1 MSSTSTIDDQFTLS
15 IPIISFV
22 NYATCSLLQ
31 RRQTATQLVNACTR
45 YGFAYITD
53 HGVPASTIQ
62 CAFDLS
68 AQFFA
73 SSVASKMKAPHPPG
87 WAVHRGY
94 SWPGLEKVSNATSGG
109 DGKSGEGDT
118 NGNEVIA
125 AQIAALREVTDVK
138 ESFDMGSDGNL
149 EQPNQWPPEELYPG
163 FRGFMTRF
171 YEEMNAAAAQVLRA
185 LALGL
190 LSDGDGAGGGEAEI
204 DEDTFVKLHSG
215 AYNQLRLLHYPPI
228 PIDEMSEY
236 GKTKTRMP
244 SHTDWSTITL
254 LFQDSVG
261 GLEVEVTEG
270 GGKYM
275 AVPPLPSDPYAM
287 VMNVGDLMVRWSND
301 RLKSTEHRVGLPPVK
316 RVNGAS
322 GANGAQGMT
331 KARYSIPYFLTT
343 DPDLVIECLAT
354 RKGEE
359 PKYEP
364 ITQRDYNAMRAS
376 MQY

>member
-1 MSSTSTIDDQFTLS
+1 MSALTNKPDTPS
-15 IPIISFV
+15 IPVISFAD
-22 NYATCSLLQ
+22 YSALALPQ
-31 RRQTATQLVNACTR
+31 RRHTATQLVNACTK

-53 HGVPASTIQ
+53 HGVPATTIQ
-62 CAFDLS
+62 RAFDLS

-73 SSVASKMKAPHPPG
+73 SPVASKMKAPHPPG

-94 SWPGLEKVSNATSGG
+94 SWPGLEKVSNATSSNG
-109 DGKSGEGDT
+109 DGGATEGNGD
-118 NGNEVIA
+118 GNEEIA
-125 AQIAALREVTDVK
+125 AQIAALREITDVK
-138 ESFDMGSDGNL
+138 ESFDIGSDGNA

-163 FRGFMTRF
+163 FRGFMTQF
-171 YEEMNAAAAQVLRA
+171 YEEMNRAAMQVLRA

-190 LSDGDGAGGGEAEI
+190 LSDDDAGEEGEL
-204 DEDTFVKLHSG
+204 DEDAFAKLHSG

-228 PIDEMSEY
+228 PIDEVSEY

-261 GLEVEVTEG
+261 GLEVEVPEG

-301 RLKSTEHRVGLPPVK
+301 RLKSTEHRVGLPPVIK
-316 RVNGAS
+316 AVDGSNGSNGAE
-322 GANGAQGMT
+322 GMT

-343 DPDLVIECLAT
+343 DPDLKKA
-354 RKGEE
+354 
-359 PKYEP
+359 
-364 ITQRDYNAMRAS
+364 A
-376 MQY
+376 